1 MMYANTPDAI
11 AGLTYD
17 KVWNYDDHSPPYAIH
32 PWGMPDGTIL
42 FSYVTGPAVGLPSS
56 GIYNDPLTGD
66 PFNLQGSQYQYQLYT
81 MNVDGSSKTSI
92 PMSIGTADAMD
103 AKPIVVRTGW
113 SSLADTFTSVASDDP
128 RTGNVPNSLPEYS
141 FSQNGPNDIETATIH
156 NPNVYANAP
165 LDLPYINNSPIPGS
179 VAYAQLYVDANQF
192 TGAYC
197 YGNYPDPC
205 ATFKPDVELRAVL
218 FDQAPV
224 SLNGEF
230 SLQVP
235 ADTPGFIVLRDMNG
249 KVVSRW
255 NRGYISI
262 AQGNAW
268 ARPGETVTCTGCHLG
283 HVSGSIDSVQAEA
296 AQGWTNVA
304 PYASVQASSYNK
316 PSDPY
321 QPFAPRRINDR
332 RGFVPV
338 PSGGPS
344 GPFQDETTG
353 WMSAEDQAVGEWVEL
368 TWPIV
373 MRIKKVHLVAPP
385 PTGGDWGGFGQPGS
399 AGPYRVTSAT
409 LRFYKG
415 GTEVG
420 SPINV
425 GPIEPLSNG
434 GTWINLPSVLE
445 VDRMRFTVNG
455 ISGRWYNQDVA
466 ALNEIEVTGQATEPY
481 VVILKANYLPVILK

>member
-1 MMYANTPDAI
+1 
-11 AGLTYD
+11 
-17 KVWNYDDHSPPYAIH
+17 
-32 PWGMPDGTIL
+32 
-42 FSYVTGPAVGLPSS
+42 
-56 GIYNDPLTGD
+56 
-66 PFNLQGSQYQYQLYT
+66 
-81 MNVDGSSKTSI
+81 
-92 PMSIGTADAMD
+92 
-103 AKPIVVRTGW
+103 
-113 SSLADTFTSVASDDP
+113 
-128 RTGNVPNSLPEYS
+128 
-141 FSQNGPNDIETATIH
+141 
-156 NPNVYANAP
+156 
-165 LDLPYINNSPIPGS
+165 
-179 VAYAQLYVDANQF
+179 
-192 TGAYC
+192 
-197 YGNYPDPC
+197 
-205 ATFKPDVELRAVL
+205 VL

-296 AQGWTNVA
+296 VQGWTNVA

-316 PSDPY
+316 PTDPY
-321 QPFAPRRINDR
+321 QPFAPWRINDR

-344 GPFQDETTG
+344 GPFQDETTS

-368 TWPIV
+368 TWLIV